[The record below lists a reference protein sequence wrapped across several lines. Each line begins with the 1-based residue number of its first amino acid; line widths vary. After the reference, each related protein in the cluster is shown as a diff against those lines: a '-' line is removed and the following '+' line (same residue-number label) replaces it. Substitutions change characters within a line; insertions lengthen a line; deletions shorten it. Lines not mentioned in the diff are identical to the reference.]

1 MRLYHALL
9 CFDLNQVTFKIIYFN
24 VGIGI
29 QQDDQAH
36 SDHARPFPL
45 VAVTEMAE

>member
-1 MRLYHALL
+1 MLYYALI
-9 CFDLNQVTFKIIYFN
+9 QITFKIIYFN